1 MSYRHPRYHNQKTL
15 LEPIEA
21 MAVFFGLI
29 GLAIGALAIAG
40 AANSATPVP
49 RSGKFCPLGYYY
61 TSAYC
66 VPTKTTKTQA
76 FPRENN
82 SCPIGSYTR
91 ATYCVLPELH

>member
-49 RSGKFCPLGYYY
+49 R
-61 TSAYC
+61 
-66 VPTKTTKTQA
+66 
-76 FPRENN
+76 ENN